1 MFDQLTKS
9 LQDHV
14 INEKPNYYR
23 VSDSLKPDVWF
34 SAAQVWEVRA
44 ADLSLSPVHM
54 GGVGLVSYLIQLI
67 ISYINPNLF
76 FIVDLGS

>member
-9 LQDHV
+9 LQDH
-14 INEKPNYYR
+14 IIADKPNYYR
-23 VSDSLKPDVWF
+23 LGDSLKPDVWF

-54 GGVGLVSYLIQLI
+54 GGVGLVSH
-67 ISYINPNLF
+67 INRLLF
-76 FIVDLGS
+76 T

>member
-14 INEKPNYYR
+14 IADKPNYYR
-23 VSDSLKPDVWF
+23 LGDSLKPDVWF

-54 GGVGLVSYLIQLI
+54 GGVGLVSTNR
-67 ISYINPNLF
+67 NPSSVFKRTNESTA
-76 FIVDLGS
+76 DLRS

>member
-9 LQDHV
+9 LQDH
-14 INEKPNYYR
+14 IIAEKPNYYR
-23 VSDSLKPDVWF
+23 LGDSLKPDVWF

-54 GGVGLVSYLIQLI
+54 GGIGLVSLSNMIVITKLITHF
-67 ISYINPNLF
+67 SM
-76 FIVDLGS
+76 